1 MNDNTGKIEFLPV
14 CSKCR
19 NVIYCSIECKPMHSM
34 EVDGTGDILAI
45 HKYDSI
51 IPARCPICGCYFES
65 IIIPQK
71 LPFDNTP
78 KLTHRGDYE

>member
-1 MNDNTGKIEFLPV
+1 MNDNTGRIEFLPV

-19 NVIYCSIECKPMHSM
+19 NVIFYTIEYAPVEVEELNSISHIKAARR
-34 EVDGTGDILAI
+34 TG
-45 HKYDSI
+45 SI
-51 IPARCPICGCYFES
+51 IPARCPNCGCYFES
-65 IIIPQK
+65 IIIPQQ